1 MELKELHKKYKKRS
15 ILSGVSLRMEEGEIV
30 SLVGLSGS
38 GKSTLLRII
47 SGLESPDAGSIHLAG
62 QDVTSMKPKDRPVGM
77 VFQKPLLFPH
87 MTVLEN
93 VLYGLKMK
101 GYRKSDAKKE
111 ADEFIEMAGLSEVLD
126 HYPSELSGGQ
136 MQRVSLIRS
145 LILRPK
151 LLLLDEPFASLDH
164 TRRMEIRAW
173 VKDVIKE
180 VGTTALFVTHD
191 RDEASEMGDRIAVLE
206 SGRISQIGTPEHVY
220 HHPATPFIAGLMSDG
235 IHLGNERFVHREHL
249 STERHHPD
257 DLQWVGLIRE
267 KKYRMGHHMYS
278 IHIEELQ
285 QSVVLKVADG
295 DQGGPVTITASEK
308 NIQTFD

>member
-1 MELKELHKKYKKRS
+1 MELKELHKSYKNQS
-15 ILSGVSLRMEEGEIV
+15 ILSGVSLRLEEGEIV

-47 SGLESPDAGSIHLAG
+47 AGLEAPDIGSVHLG
-62 QDVTSMKPKDRPVGM
+62 GRDVTAMKPKDRPIGM

-93 VLYGLKMK
+93 VMYGLKMQ
-101 GYRKSDAKKE
+101 GYRKNEATKE
-111 ADEFIEMAGLSEVLD
+111 ADGFIGMAGLTGVSD

-164 TRRMEIRAW
+164 TLRMGIRAW
-173 VKDVIKE
+173 VKSVIKE

-191 RDEASEMGDRIAVLE
+191 RDEASEMGDRIAILE
-206 SGRISQIGTPEHVY
+206 AGRISQIESPEHIY

-235 IHLGNERFVHREHL
+235 LLLGNERFVHRENL
-249 STERHHPD
+249 STESLHPH
-257 DLQWVGLIRE
+257 DLRWTGEIRE
-267 KKYRMGHHMYS
+267 KKYMMGNHMYS
-278 IHIEELQ
+278 IHIDELG
-285 QSVVLKVADG
+285 QSVVLKVAEG
-295 DQGGPVTITASEK
+295 DQGEPVTVTASEK

>member
-62 QDVTSMKPKDRPVGM
+62 KDVTSMKPKDRPVGM

-101 GYRKSDAKKE
+101 GYRKSEAKKE
-111 ADEFIEMAGLSEVLD
+111 ADGFIEMAGLSEVLD

-285 QSVVLKVADG
+285 QSVVLEVADG

>member
-1 MELKELHKKYKKRS
+1 MELKELYKSYKNQS

-47 SGLESPDAGSIHLAG
+47 AGLEAPDAGSVHLG
-62 QDVTSMKPKDRPVGM
+62 GRNVTTMKPKDRPVGM

-93 VLYGLKMK
+93 VMYGLKMK
-101 GYRKSDAKKE
+101 GYRKNQATKE
-111 ADEFIEMAGLSEVLD
+111 ADGFIEMAGLTDVSD
-126 HYPSELSGGQ
+126 HYSSELSGGQ

-164 TRRMEIRAW
+164 TRRMELRAW
-173 VKDVIKE
+173 VKSVIKE

-191 RDEASEMGDRIAVLE
+191 RDEASEMGDRIAILE
-206 SGRISQIGTPEHVY
+206 AGRISQIGSPEHIY
-220 HHPATPFIAGLMSDG
+220 HHPETPFIAGLMSDG
-235 IHLGNERFVHREHL
+235 LLLGNERFVHRENL
-249 STERHHPD
+249 SIESLHPHD
-257 DLQWVGLIRE
+257 VRWTGEIRE
-267 KKYRMGHHMYS
+267 KKYMMGNHMYS
-278 IHIEELQ
+278 IHIEELG

-295 DQGGPVTITASEK
+295 DLGDPVTITASEK